1 MPSTIVPDGEWSLL
15 SCASDRSAG
24 VASTQTQG
32 HEEMSLVDARWHPS
46 SLHQLGRELSSGEVP
61 GQSDQSRRTHHLASS
76 LPGFESIGFQFL
88 KKVHQEHPETIESL
102 IDCVKSFPEIH
113 DSSVLG

>member
-1 MPSTIVPDGEWSLL
+1 M
-15 SCASDRSAG
+15 ASIEI
-24 VASTQTQG
+24 QG
-32 HEEMSLVDARWHPS
+32 HEERILAWMQDGAPLHCTNSAKNFLVEKFQDR
-46 SLHQLGRELSSGEVP
+46 VIT
-61 GQSDQSRRTHHLASS
+61 DQSRHVHHLASS
-76 LPGFESIGFQFL
+76 LPEFESIGFQFL